1 MKRNNI
7 ISKLVVASV
16 VVVVTSGCSS
26 LSSKASSVSV
36 IEASGAALVSDC
48 KRLGA
53 VTKEAGGG
61 YIGASNARTE
71 AINGAAAYSSAD
83 TVVVASVRRGMAT
96 SRATAIAYDCGY

>member
-1 MKRNNI
+1 MKNNNI

-16 VVVVTSGCSS
+16 VVVASGCSS

-61 YIGASNARTE
+61 YIGASSARTE
-71 AINGAAAYSSAD
+71 AINGAAEYSSAD

-96 SRATAIAYDCGY
+96 SRATAIAYDCNY